1 MIRRTR
7 RVGLLV
13 DWLEDE
19 YQNKVL
25 AGVDAEAQANGV
37 SLFCLTGG
45 VLLSP
50 YRFGARRNFLYDLAG
65 LACVDGL
72 VLMSGTLSNYVGPSK
87 LARYCERYRPMP
99 MCSIGVALTG
109 IPSVLV
115 DNASGMR
122 QAISHLVEVHG
133 YRRIAFIRGPGVN
146 EEAEERY
153 RVYREVLAEH
163 GLPFNPDLVTLGNFQ
178 VASGADAIRSMLD
191 ERRVGF
197 DAIVAASDSMALGAC
212 EALVA
217 RGYRIPQDIAVV
229 GFDDIREGRF
239 APAPLTTVRQP
250 LDRQGKQALELVL
263 AQLEGEVITDHVV
276 LQTELV
282 RRRSCGCSP
291 HELPDRVLP
300 EICGD
305 DLTLSGVFNEHHARI
320 LADVTQA
327 IWASSPDVDVS
338 KGVELVEAFRA
349 ELETG
354 TDAHFLDVL
363 ELAVNEAAETGGN
376 IDAWQAVITTLRSY
390 ALPALVND
398 KPKMSKAEDMWHE
411 ARVIIGGAAERAQ
424 AKKRLQA
431 ETWSRTLR
439 KSGEALFTSLDVA
452 AVMNTVQEQLPKL
465 NIRSAYLS
473 TFEGG
478 IERARLMLAYD
489 VNGRGVERH
498 RGESFAANQLVPS
511 DVLVDDVRQTFIVE
525 PLFFESEQLGFVL
538 FEMGPSDG
546 VVYETL
552 RDQIGSA
559 LKAALLVKQLVEE
572 TARRETAER
581 DRLQKEMEIAERI
594 QTSILPKNVD
604 VFGIDIASVMMPAS
618 EVGGDYYD
626 ILPSEGLCWFGIG
639 DVAGHGL
646 RTGLVMLMIQSV
658 IAALVTQNSWTT
670 PKEILRVL
678 NSVIYDNV
686 RSRLGQDEHATLCL
700 MRITQD
706 GHMLYAGAHEDML
719 LYRARSNQVEV
730 VPTPGTWIA
739 AVRNIDAGTVDNE
752 LRLEPND
759 LLLLYTDGVTEAMNE
774 QQQPFGLDA
783 LRRELEGVASRS
795 VEEIKDHLL
804 ATVRHYVTRQQDDI
818 TLLVLRYRGTA
829 N

>member
-1 MIRRTR
+1 VTRRMR

-13 DWLEDE
+13 DWLENE

-65 LACVDGL
+65 PACVDGL

-99 MCSIGVALTG
+99 MCSIGVALAG

-122 QAISHLVEVHG
+122 QAMSHLVELHG

-153 RVYREVLAEH
+153 RVYRETLAEY

-178 VASGADAIRSMLD
+178 ITSGAEAIRVMID

-197 DAIVAASDSMALGAC
+197 DAIVAASDAMALGAC

-217 RGYRIPQDIAVV
+217 RGFRVPQDIAVV

-263 AQLEGEVITDHVV
+263 AQLEGDTISEHVV

-291 HELPDRVLP
+291 HALHDREVP
-300 EICGD
+300 EIKGEE
-305 DLTLSGVFNEHHARI
+305 LTLTGIFNEHHARI

-349 ELETG
+349 ELESG
-354 TDAHFLDVL
+354 ADAQFLDTL
-363 ELAVNEAAETGGN
+363 ELAVSEAAETGGN
-376 IDAWQAVITTLRSY
+376 VDAWQAVITILRSY
-390 ALPALVND
+390 ALPALGKNSVA
-398 KPKMSKAEDMWHE
+398 MAKAEALWHE
-411 ARVIIGGAAERAQ
+411 ARVMIGGAAERNQ

-431 ETWSRTLR
+431 ETWARCLR
-439 KSGEALFTSLDVA
+439 KSGEALFTCLDEA
-452 AVMNTVQEQLPKL
+452 SVMHTVQEQA
-465 NIRSAYLS
+465 IRLDIHSTYLS
-473 TFEGG
+473 TFDGG
-478 IERARLMLAYD
+478 QDRARLMLAYD
-489 VNGRGVERH
+489 VAGRGVERH
-498 RGESFAANQLVPS
+498 RGESFPANQLVPNE
-511 DVLVDDVRQTFIVE
+511 VLADDVRQTFIVE

-538 FEMGPSDG
+538 FEMGPTDG

-572 TARRETAER
+572 TGRREVAER

-594 QTSILPKNVD
+594 QTSILPKD
-604 VFGIDIASVMMPAS
+604 VQVPGMDIASVMLPAS
-618 EVGGDYYD
+618 EVGGDYFD

-646 RTGLVMLMIQSV
+646 RTGLVMMMIQSV
-658 IAALVTQNSWTT
+658 VSALVKQNPLST
-670 PKEILRVL
+670 PRDMLSVV

-686 RSRLGQDEHATLCL
+686 HRRLGQDEHATLCL
-700 MRITQD
+700 MRVMRD
-706 GHMLYAGAHEDML
+706 GHTVFAGAHEDML
-719 LYRARSNQVEV
+719 LYHARTGQIETVATVGAS
-730 VPTPGTWIA
+730 IA
-739 AVRNIDAGTVDNE
+739 EAAELETRDIE

-759 LLLLYTDGVTEAMNE
+759 LLVLCTNGVTEATDE
-774 QQQPFGLDA
+774 LQQPFGIA
-783 LRRELEGVASRS
+783 SLRRELLPLLKQP
-795 VEEIKDHLL
+795 VEEIKDHLFG
-804 ATVRHYVTRQQDDI
+804 AVRRYTSRQQDDI
-818 TLLVLRYRGTA
+818 TLLVLRYQG
-829 N
+829 

>member
-1 MIRRTR
+1 MTRRTR

-65 LACVDGL
+65 PACVDGL

-99 MCSIGVALTG
+99 MCSIGVALAG

-122 QAISHLVEVHG
+122 QAISHLVDIHG

-178 VASGADAIRSMLD
+178 VASGAEAIRAMID

-217 RGYRIPQDIAVV
+217 RGFRIPQDIAVV

-263 AQLEGEVITDHVV
+263 AQLEGEVITDHVI

-291 HELPDRVLP
+291 HELHGREIPD
-300 EICGD
+300 ISGD
-305 DLTLSGVFNEHHARI
+305 ELTISGVFQEHHARI

-338 KGVELVEAFRA
+338 KGVELVDAFRA

-354 TDAHFLDVL
+354 AQAQFLDVL
-363 ELAVNEAAETGGN
+363 ELAVNESADTGGN
-376 IDAWQAVITTLRSY
+376 VDAWQAVITILRSY
-390 ALPALVND
+390 ALPALGRNSAS
-398 KPKMSKAEDMWHE
+398 MTKAESLWHE
-411 ARVIIGGAAERAQ
+411 ARVLIGGVAERNQ
-424 AKKRLQA
+424 ARKRLQA
-431 ETWSRTLR
+431 ETWARTLR

-452 AVMNTVQEQLPKL
+452 SVMNTVQEQIPKL
-465 NIRSAYLS
+465 NIHSAYLS
-473 TFEGG
+473 TFEEGQ
-478 IERARLMLAYD
+478 ERAKLMLAYD
-489 VNGRGVERH
+489 ASGRGVSR
-498 RGESFAANQLVPS
+498 RGEIFPANQLVPN
-511 DVLVDDVRQTFIVE
+511 DVLADDVRQTFIVE

-538 FEMGPSDG
+538 FEMGPTDG

-572 TARRETAER
+572 TARREMAER
-581 DRLQKEMEIAERI
+581 DHLLKEMEIAERI
-594 QTSILPKNVD
+594 QTSILPKNVS
-604 VFGIDIASVMMPAS
+604 VPGIDFASVMLPSS
-618 EVGGDYYD
+618 EVGGDYFD
-626 ILPSEGLCWFGIG
+626 VLPSEGLCWFGIG

-646 RTGLVMLMIQSV
+646 RTGLVMMMIQSAV
-658 IAALVTQNSWTT
+658 AALVAQNPWTT
-670 PKEILRVL
+670 PKEILCVL
-678 NSVIYDNV
+678 NAVIYDNV
-686 RSRLGQDEHATLCL
+686 RTRLGQDEHATLCL
-700 MRITQD
+700 MRITRD
-706 GHMLYAGAHEDML
+706 GHVMFAGAHEDIL
-719 LYRARSNQVEV
+719 IYRARTQEVEV
-730 VPTPGTWIA
+730 VPTTGNWIA
-739 AVRNIDAGTVDNE
+739 AVRHFDTNTLDNE

-759 LLLLYTDGVTEAMNE
+759 LVVLHTDGVTAALN
-774 QQQPFGLDA
+774 QQQEPLGLEA
-783 LRRELEGVASRS
+783 LRRELAAVANQSA
-795 VEEIKDHLL
+795 EDIKDHLL
-804 ATVRHYVTRQQDDI
+804 DLVRRHVSRQQDDI
-818 TLLVLRYRGTA
+818 TLLVLRVRSERP
-829 N
+829 

>member
-1 MIRRTR
+1 MTRRTR

-65 LACVDGL
+65 PACVDGL

-99 MCSIGVALTG
+99 MCSIGVALAG

-153 RVYREVLAEH
+153 RVYRDVLAEH

-178 VASGADAIRSMLD
+178 VASGADAIRAMLD

-291 HELPDRVLP
+291 HELPGR
-300 EICGD
+300 EIPD
-305 DLTLSGVFNEHHARI
+305 IASEELTISGVFHEHHARI

-338 KGVELVEAFRA
+338 KGVELVDAFRA
-349 ELETG
+349 EIETG
-354 TDAHFLDVL
+354 ADAQFLEVL

-376 IDAWQAVITTLRSY
+376 VDAWQAVVTILRSY
-390 ALPALVND
+390 ALPALAKNAVT
-398 KPKMSKAEDMWHE
+398 MAKAEALWHE
-411 ARVIIGGAAERAQ
+411 ARVLIGGAAERNQ

-431 ETWSRTLR
+431 ENWARTLR
-439 KSGEALFTSLDVA
+439 KSGEALFTCLDVA
-452 AVMNTVQEQLPKL
+452 SVMNTVQEQIPKL
-465 NIRSAYLS
+465 NIHSAYLS

-478 IERARLMLAYD
+478 QETAKLMLAYD
-489 VNGRGVERH
+489 SVGRGVERR
-498 RGESFAANQLVPS
+498 RGETFPANQLVPK
-511 DVLVDDVRQTFIVE
+511 DVLSDDVRQTFIVE

-538 FEMGPSDG
+538 FEMGPTDG

-552 RDQIGSA
+552 RDQIGSS

-594 QTSILPKNVD
+594 QTSILPKHVH
-604 VFGIDIASVMMPAS
+604 VPGMELASVMLPAR
-618 EVGGDYYD
+618 EVGGDYFD
-626 ILPSEGLCWFGIG
+626 VLPSDGLCWLGIG

-646 RTGLVMLMIQSV
+646 RTGLVMMMIQSV
-658 IAALVTQNSWTT
+658 VAALVAQNPWTT
-670 PKEILRVL
+670 PREVLRVL
-678 NSVIYDNV
+678 NGVIYDNV
-686 RSRLGQDEHATLCL
+686 RIRLGQDEHATLCL
-700 MRITQD
+700 MRVTRD
-706 GHMLYAGAHEDML
+706 GHMLFAGAHEDML
-719 LYRARSNQVEV
+719 LYRHRTQQVEV
-730 VPTPGTWIA
+730 VPTPGTWIG
-739 AVRNIDAGTVDNE
+739 AVRNIDPGTVDNE

-759 LLLLYTDGVTEAMNE
+759 LLVLYTDGVTEAMND
-774 QQQPFGLDA
+774 QQQPFGLNA
-783 LRRELEGVASRS
+783 LSQEVSSVCNRS

-804 ATVRHYVTRQQDDI
+804 GVVRRYTSRQQDDI
-818 TLLVLRYRGTA
+818 TLLVVRFRG
-829 N
+829 

>member
-1 MIRRTR
+1 MTRRTR

-65 LACVDGL
+65 PASLDGL
-72 VLMSGTLSNYVGPSK
+72 VLMSGTLSNYVGPGK

-99 MCSIGVALTG
+99 MCSIGVALAG

-146 EEAEERY
+146 DEAEERY

-178 VASGADAIRSMLD
+178 VSSGAEAIRAMID

-197 DAIVAASDSMALGAC
+197 DAVVAASDSMALGAC

-217 RGYRIPQDIAVV
+217 RGFRIPQDIAVV

-291 HELPDRVLP
+291 HELPGREIP
-300 EICGD
+300 EISGD
-305 DLTLSGVFNEHHARI
+305 ELTLSGVFNEHHARI

-338 KGVELVEAFRA
+338 KGVELVDAFRA
-349 ELETG
+349 ELESTG
-354 TDAHFLDVL
+354 DAQFLEVL
-363 ELAVNEAAETGGN
+363 ELAVSEAGDTGGN
-376 IDAWQAVITTLRSY
+376 VDAWQAVITILRSY
-390 ALPALVND
+390 ALPALGKNSAT
-398 KPKMSKAEDMWHE
+398 MAKAEALWHE
-411 ARVIIGGAAERAQ
+411 ARVLIGGAAERTQ
-424 AKKRLQA
+424 ARKRLQA
-431 ETWSRTLR
+431 EAWARALR
-439 KSGEALFTSLDVA
+439 KTGEALFTSLDVA
-452 AVMNTVQEQLPKL
+452 SVMNTVQDQLPKL

-473 TFEGG
+473 MFEGG
-478 IERARLMLAYD
+478 QERARLMLAYD
-489 VNGRGVERH
+489 ASGRGVERR
-498 RGESFAANQLVPS
+498 RGESFPANQLVPS
-511 DVLVDDVRQTFIVE
+511 DVLADDVRQTFIIE

-538 FEMGPSDG
+538 FEMGPNDG
-546 VVYETL
+546 VIYETL
-552 RDQIGSA
+552 RDQIGSS

-572 TARRETAER
+572 TGRREMAER

-594 QTSILPKNVD
+594 QTSILPKNVR
-604 VFGIDIASVMMPAS
+604 VPWMDIASVMLPAS
-618 EVGGDYYD
+618 EVGGDYFD
-626 ILPSEGLCWFGIG
+626 ILPSDGLCWFGIG

-646 RTGLVMLMIQSV
+646 RTGLVMMMIQSV
-658 IAALVTQNSWTT
+658 IAALVAQNPWTT

-678 NSVIYDNV
+678 NSVIYENV
-686 RSRLGQDEHATLCL
+686 RMRLEQDEHATLCL
-700 MRITQD
+700 IRLTSD
-706 GHMLYAGAHEDML
+706 GDMLFAGAHEDML
-719 LYRARSNQVEV
+719 VCRARTQQIDI

-739 AVRNIDAGTVDNE
+739 AVRNIDPGTVDNQ

-759 LLLLYTDGVTEAMNE
+759 VLLLYTDGVTEAMNE
-774 QQQPFGLDA
+774 QQQPFGLEA
-783 LRRELEGVASRS
+783 LRRELGVVSNRS
-795 VEEIKDHLL
+795 VDEIRDHLL
-804 ATVRHYVTRQQDDI
+804 GVVRRHTNRQQDDI
-818 TLLVLRYRGTA
+818 TLLVLRFRG
-829 N
+829 

>member
-1 MIRRTR
+1 MTRRTR

-65 LACVDGL
+65 PACLDGL
-72 VLMSGTLSNYVGPSK
+72 VLMSGTLSNYVGPGK

-99 MCSIGVALTG
+99 MCSIGVALAG

-122 QAISHLVEVHG
+122 QAISHLVEIHG

-178 VASGADAIRSMLD
+178 VSSGAEAIRAMID
-191 ERRVGF
+191 ERHVGF

-212 EALVA
+212 DALVA
-217 RGYRIPQDIAVV
+217 RGFRIPQDIAVV

-263 AQLEGEVITDHVV
+263 AQLEGEVIVDHVI

-291 HELPDRVLP
+291 HELPGREIP
-300 EICGD
+300 EINGD
-305 DLTLSGVFNEHHARI
+305 ELTLSGVFNEHHARI

-338 KGVELVEAFRA
+338 KGVELVDAFRA
-349 ELETG
+349 ELESTG
-354 TDAHFLDVL
+354 DAQFLEVL
-363 ELAVNEAAETGGN
+363 ELAVNEAGETGGN
-376 IDAWQAVITTLRSY
+376 VDAWQAVITTLRSY
-390 ALPALVND
+390 ALPALGKNSAT
-398 KPKMSKAEDMWHE
+398 MAKAEALWHE
-411 ARVIIGGAAERAQ
+411 ARVLIGGVAERTQ
-424 AKKRLQA
+424 ARKRLQA
-431 ETWSRTLR
+431 EAWARALR
-439 KSGEALFTSLDVA
+439 KTGEALFTSLDVA
-452 AVMNTVQEQLPKL
+452 SVMNTVQDQLPKL

-473 TFEGG
+473 MFEDGQD
-478 IERARLMLAYD
+478 RARLMLAYD
-489 VNGRGVERH
+489 AGGRGVERH
-498 RGESFAANQLVPS
+498 RGESFPANQLVPN
-511 DVLVDDVRQTFIVE
+511 DVLADDVRQTFIVE

-538 FEMGPSDG
+538 FEMGPNDG
-546 VVYETL
+546 VIYETL
-552 RDQIGSA
+552 RDQIGSS

-572 TARRETAER
+572 TGRREMAER

-594 QTSILPKNVD
+594 QTSILPKNVH
-604 VFGIDIASVMMPAS
+604 VPWMDIASVMLPAS
-618 EVGGDYYD
+618 EVGGDYFD
-626 ILPSEGLCWFGIG
+626 ILPSDGLCWFGIG

-646 RTGLVMLMIQSV
+646 RTGLVMMMIQSV
-658 IAALVTQNSWTT
+658 IAALVAQNPWTT

-678 NSVIYDNV
+678 NAVIYDNV
-686 RSRLGQDEHATLCL
+686 RMRLGQDEHATLCL
-700 MRITQD
+700 MRVTRD
-706 GHMLYAGAHEDML
+706 GHMLFAGAHEDML
-719 LYRARSNQVEV
+719 ICRARTQQIDI

-739 AVRNIDAGTVDNE
+739 AVRNIDPGTVDNE

-759 LLLLYTDGVTEAMNE
+759 LLVLYTDGVTEAMNE
-774 QQQPFGLDA
+774 QQQPFGLEA
-783 LRRELEGVASRS
+783 LRRELGPVSNRS
-795 VEEIKDHLL
+795 VGEIKDHLL
-804 ATVRHYVTRQQDDI
+804 GVVRRYTSRQQDDI
-818 TLLVLRYRGTA
+818 TLLVLRFGS
-829 N
+829 

>member
-1 MIRRTR
+1 
-7 RVGLLV
+7 LLV

-65 LACVDGL
+65 PACVDGL

-122 QAISHLVEVHG
+122 QAISHLVADHG

-178 VASGADAIRSMLD
+178 VASGAEAIRAILD

-291 HELPDRVLP
+291 HDLHGRELP
-300 EICGD
+300 EISGD
-305 DLTLSGVFNEHHARI
+305 ELTISGVFQEHHARI

-338 KGVELVEAFRA
+338 KGVELVDAFRA
-349 ELETG
+349 ELESG
-354 TDAHFLDVL
+354 AEAQFLDVL
-363 ELAVNEAAETGGN
+363 ELAVNEAADTGGN
-376 IDAWQAVITTLRSY
+376 VDAWQAVITILRSY
-390 ALPALVND
+390 ALPALGRNSAS
-398 KPKMSKAEDMWHE
+398 MAKAESLWHE
-411 ARVIIGGAAERAQ
+411 ARVLIGGAAERNQ

-431 ETWSRTLR
+431 ETWARTLR

-478 IERARLMLAYD
+478 QEKAKLMLAYD
-489 VNGRGVERH
+489 ASGHGGAR
-498 RGESFAANQLVPS
+498 RGEIFAANQLVPN
-511 DVLVDDVRQTFIVE
+511 DVLSDEARQTFIVE

-559 LKAALLVKQLVEE
+559 LKAALLVRQLVEE
-572 TARRETAER
+572 TARREMAER
-581 DRLQKEMEIAERI
+581 EHLLKEVEIAERI
-594 QTSILPKNVD
+594 QTSILPKQV
-604 VFGIDIASVMMPAS
+604 VVPGIDFAAVMLPSS
-618 EVGGDYYD
+618 EVGGDYFD
-626 ILPSEGLCWFGIG
+626 VLPSDGLCWFGVG

-646 RTGLVMLMIQSV
+646 RTGLVMMMIQSV
-658 IAALVTQNSWTT
+658 VAALVAQNPWTT

-678 NSVIYDNV
+678 NAVIYDNV
-686 RSRLGQDEHATLCL
+686 RTRLGQDEHATLCL
-700 MRITQD
+700 LRITRD
-706 GHMLYAGAHEDML
+706 GHMLFAGAHEDIL
-719 LYRARSNQVEV
+719 IYRARSNEVEV
-730 VPTPGTWIA
+730 VPTSGTWIA
-739 AVRNIDAGTVDNE
+739 AVRHFDADTIDNE
-752 LRLEPND
+752 LRLEPD
-759 LLLLYTDGVTEAMNE
+759 DVIVLHTDGVTSALDH
-774 QQQPFGLDA
+774 QQQPFGLEA
-783 LRRELEGVASRS
+783 LRRELAQVARQSA
-795 VEEIKDHLL
+795 EDIKNHLL
-804 ATVRHYVTRQQDDI
+804 NVVQRHLSRQQDDI
-818 TLLVLRYRGTA
+818 TLLVLRVRP
-829 N
+829 

>member
-1 MIRRTR
+1 MTRTR
-7 RVGLLV
+7 RIGLLV

-25 AGVDAEAQANGV
+25 AGVDAEAQANDV

-50 YRFGARRNFLYDLAG
+50 YRYGARRNFLYDLVG
-65 LACVDGL
+65 PACVDGL

-122 QAISHLVEVHG
+122 QAISHLIIDHG

-163 GLPFNPDLVTLGNFQ
+163 GLPFNPNLVTLGNFQ
-178 VASGADAIRSMLD
+178 VASGAEAIRAMVD

-217 RGYRIPQDIAVV
+217 RGFRIPQDIAVV

-250 LDRQGKQALELVL
+250 LDRQGKQAVELVL
-263 AQLEGEVITDHVV
+263 AQLEGDVITDHVV

-282 RRRSCGCSP
+282 RRRSCGCLP
-291 HELPDRVLP
+291 HELPERELP
-300 EICGD
+300 EIKGD
-305 DLTLSGVFNEHHARI
+305 DLTLSGVFLEHHARI

-349 ELETG
+349 ELET
-354 TDAHFLDVL
+354 DQEPQFLEVL
-363 ELAVNEAAETGGN
+363 DLAVNEAAETGGN
-376 IDAWQAVITTLRSY
+376 VDAWQAVVTILRSY
-390 ALPALVND
+390 ALPALGRASQR
-398 KPKMSKAEDMWHE
+398 MAKAEELWHE
-411 ARVIIGGAAERAQ
+411 ARVLIGSAAERAQ

-431 ETWSRTLR
+431 ETWARTLR
-439 KSGEALFTSLDVA
+439 KSGEALFTCLDVA
-452 AVMNTVQEQLPKL
+452 SVMNTVQDQIPKL
-465 NIRSAYLS
+465 GIHSAYIS

-478 IERARLMLAYD
+478 TERAKLMLAYD
-489 VNGRGVERH
+489 VAGRGVERH
-498 RGESFAANQLVPS
+498 RGEFFPANRLVPEGVLS
-511 DVLVDDVRQTFIVE
+511 DDLRQTFIVE
-525 PLFFESEQLGFVL
+525 PLFFENEQLGFVL
-538 FEMGPSDG
+538 FEMGPNDG

-559 LKAALLVKQLVEE
+559 LKAALLVRQL
-572 TARRETAER
+572 
-581 DRLQKEMEIAERI
+581 
-594 QTSILPKNVD
+594 
-604 VFGIDIASVMMPAS
+604 
-618 EVGGDYYD
+618 
-626 ILPSEGLCWFGIG
+626 
-639 DVAGHGL
+639 
-646 RTGLVMLMIQSV
+646 
-658 IAALVTQNSWTT
+658 
-670 PKEILRVL
+670 
-678 NSVIYDNV
+678 
-686 RSRLGQDEHATLCL
+686 
-700 MRITQD
+700 
-706 GHMLYAGAHEDML
+706 
-719 LYRARSNQVEV
+719 
-730 VPTPGTWIA
+730 
-739 AVRNIDAGTVDNE
+739 
-752 LRLEPND
+752 LE
-759 LLLLYTDGVTEAMNE
+759 
-774 QQQPFGLDA
+774 
-783 LRRELEGVASRS
+783 
-795 VEEIKDHLL
+795 
-804 ATVRHYVTRQQDDI
+804 
-818 TLLVLRYRGTA
+818 
-829 N
+829 

>member
-1 MIRRTR
+1 MTRRTR

-25 AGVDAEAQANGV
+25 AGVDAEAQANNV

-65 LACVDGL
+65 PACVDGL
-72 VLMSGTLSNYVGPSK
+72 VLMSGTLSNYVGPGK

-99 MCSIGVALTG
+99 MCSIGVALAG

-153 RVYREVLAEH
+153 RVYRDVLAEH

-178 VASGADAIRSMLD
+178 VASGGEAIRAMLD

-263 AQLEGEVITDHVV
+263 AQLDGEVITDHVV

-291 HELPDRVLP
+291 HELPGREIP
-300 EICGD
+300 EINAEE
-305 DLTLSGVFNEHHARI
+305 LTLSGIFDEHHARI

-338 KGVELVEAFRA
+338 KGVELVDAFRA
-349 ELETG
+349 ELESG
-354 TDAHFLDVL
+354 AEAQFLEVL
-363 ELAVNEAAETGGN
+363 EQSVNEAGETGGN
-376 IDAWQAVITTLRSY
+376 VDAWQAVITILRSY
-390 ALPALVND
+390 ALPALGKNSAA
-398 KPKMSKAEDMWHE
+398 MAKAEDLWHE
-411 ARVIIGGAAERAQ
+411 ARVLIGGAAERTQ

-431 ETWSRTLR
+431 ETWARTLR

-452 AVMNTVQEQLPKL
+452 SVMNTVHEQIPKL
-465 NIRSAYLS
+465 GIRSAYLS
-473 TFEGG
+473 TFDGG
-478 IERARLMLAYD
+478 QERARLMLAYD
-489 VNGRGVERH
+489 AAGRGVERH
-498 RGESFAANQLVPS
+498 RGESFPANQLVPD
-511 DVLVDDVRQTFIVE
+511 DVLDDDLRQTFIVE

-552 RDQIGSA
+552 RDQIGSS

-572 TARRETAER
+572 TARREMAER

-594 QTSILPKNVD
+594 QTSILPKNVH
-604 VFGIDIASVMMPAS
+604 VPGMDIASVMHPAS
-618 EVGGDYYD
+618 EVGGDYFD
-626 ILPSEGLCWFGIG
+626 ILPSDGLCWFGIG

-658 IAALVTQNSWTT
+658 VAALVAQNPWTT

-678 NSVIYDNV
+678 NAVIYENV
-686 RSRLGQDEHATLCL
+686 RMRLGQDEHATLCL
-700 MRITQD
+700 MRVTRD

-719 LYRARSNQVEV
+719 LFRSRSQQVEI

-739 AVRNIDAGTVDNE
+739 AVRNIDPGTVDNE

-759 LLLLYTDGVTEAMNE
+759 LLVLYTDGVTEAMNE
-774 QQQPFGLDA
+774 QQQPFGLEA
-783 LRRELEGVASRS
+783 LSRELASIANRS
-795 VEEIKDHLL
+795 VDEIKDHLL
-804 ATVRHYVTRQQDDI
+804 EVVRSYTSRQQDDV
-818 TLLVLRYRGTA
+818 TLLVLRFRG
-829 N
+829 